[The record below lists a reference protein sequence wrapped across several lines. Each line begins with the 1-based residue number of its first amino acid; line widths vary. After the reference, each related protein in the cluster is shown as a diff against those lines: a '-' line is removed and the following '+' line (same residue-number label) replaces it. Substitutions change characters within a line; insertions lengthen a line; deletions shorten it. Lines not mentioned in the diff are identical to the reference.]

1 MPLIDREFVPPK
13 KEQLNVRVDPDVM
26 EMLNRYCAFL
36 ESGQHYVVEQA
47 LRYMFT
53 KDRDFQTWLTTQE
66 TTEEKGKDASRSQ
79 ADGRG
84 NS

>member
-1 MPLIDREFVPPK
+1 MPLIDREFIPPK

-26 EMLNRYCAFL
+26 EMLNRYCVFL
-36 ESGQHYVVEQA
+36 DSGQHYIVEQA

-53 KDRDFQTWLTTQE
+53 KDRDFQTWLSTQE
-66 TTEEKGKDASRSQ
+66 TTGAKAEGTPATQPNHRT
-79 ADGRG
+79 